1 MVRGRLSRIS
11 HRNQLTVQA
20 WAKAT
25 QEQAGNTEKAAK
37 CESKERKLLQIGTI
51 RSVSRDDLSYYTF
64 LILKQSTI
72 KLERMLTWLMRLVL
86 IFLLEND
93 RSIVEI

>member
-25 QEQAGNTEKAAK
+25 QEQASNTEKAAK
-37 CESKERKLLQIGTI
+37 SESKERKLLQIGTI

-64 LILKQSTI
+64 LILKQSAI
-72 KLERMLTWLMRLVL
+72 KLERMLTWLMLLVL

-93 RSIVEI
+93 RSIVEK